1 MNKKHLIWIIPL
13 ALIIGFLLAS
23 IGVQE
28 VYNERLEF
36 LVINGNDCHNFLM
49 KNHFNISNN

>member
-1 MNKKHLIWIIPL
+1 MDKKHLLWIIPL
-13 ALIIGFLLAS
+13 TLVIGFLLAS

-28 VYNERLEF
+28 VYNEKLEF

-49 KNHFNISNN
+49 DNYFNISKK